1 MHTIP
6 FSQSITRAE
15 GCLLSRI
22 RFFSMSAQN
31 LSWILAMKQPPFA
44 PFVALIAVLVAAGQ
58 AQATDYTWTGSTS
71 GNWSNSMNWSSAPVF
86 NADSGIV
93 FNSSSANLTNFIDV
107 DRTVGAIS
115 FDQLASGVSIRLD
128 NGSSTGRTLTLGNAT
143 VAPTI
148 TVVGNSTVTH
158 TIGSTSNG
166 GVALGGNLTVNVDS
180 ATLDATI
187 LTIARPVSGGFGIT
201 KEGTGLLYLNATNT
215 YTGKTVVNGGRVR
228 IANTGSL
235 GANPGSFVADQVT
248 LNSGSLYLPSSG
260 SLGNRGITLGA
271 GGGGFIANNG
281 ASFTIDA
288 SIAGTGNLTQQG
300 FSQGF
305 TLTLSAN
312 NTFSGATSINSPGS
326 ATMVLTAINAL
337 QNSAIDTT
345 NTVTGN
351 ATAGFRLNYGANTNL
366 NIGGLIGNKDLST
379 IFRTDGNYGT
389 VTTIT
394 LNTVDGKDLSY
405 SGAITG
411 ARSLVKTGNGTQTFT
426 GALSY
431 TGTTNV
437 SAGTLVM
444 NGSYTG
450 NGSISVASGATL
462 SGNGTIVGA
471 TTIAGSLSPGN
482 SPGLLTFNG
491 SLALEDT
498 TITTMEI
505 NGTSRG
511 STFDAVDVV
520 GAPGALTYNGTMNL
534 VIGTT
539 FSAGN
544 YTFDLF
550 DFVSHSNSFDFVS
563 LTGNYTGA
571 LTNNAGIWTTTTNS
585 GAESWTFTQ
594 STGVLNLVV
603 VPEPSTLALAMF
615 GVAGIGYVARRRLK
629 RGE

>member
-1 MHTIP
+1 M
-6 FSQSITRAE
+6 
-15 GCLLSRI
+15 
-22 RFFSMSAQN
+22 N
-31 LSWILAMKQPPFA
+31 MKQSLLA
-44 PFVALIAVLVAAGQ
+44 HLVAFIAALVAAGQ
-58 AQATDYTWTGSTS
+58 VHATDYTWTGSTS
-71 GNWSNSMNWSSAPVF
+71 GNWSVSANWSSAPVF
-86 NADSGIV
+86 NAANGIIFSGTPG
-93 FNSSSANLTNFIDV
+93 NLTNFIDV
-107 DRTVGAIS
+107 DRTIGAITL
-115 FDQLASGVSIRLD
+115 DQLTSNASIRLD
-128 NGSSTGRTLTLGNAT
+128 NGVSTGRTLTLGNAT

-148 TVVGNSTVTH
+148 TVVGTSFVTH
-158 TIGSTSNG
+158 TIGSTGVGS
-166 GVALGGNLTVNVDS
+166 VALGGNLTVDVDS
-180 ATLDATI
+180 GVFETL
-187 LTIARPVSGGFGIT
+187 LTIARPISGGFGIT
-201 KEGTGLLYLNATNT
+201 KEGTGFLYLNATNT

-228 IANTGSL
+228 IAGAGSL
-235 GANPGSFVADQVT
+235 GSNPGSFVADQVT
-248 LNSGSLYLPSSG
+248 LNDGSLYFGSG
-260 SLGNRGITLGA
+260 TVAFGNRGITLGA
-271 GGGGFIANNG
+271 GGGSFIANNDQT
-281 ASFTIDA
+281 FTLDGT
-288 SIAGTGNLTQQG
+288 IAGAGNLTMTS
-300 FSQGF
+300 FS
-305 TLTLSAN
+305 
-312 NTFSGATSINSPGS
+312 
-326 ATMVLTAINAL
+326 
-337 QNSAIDTT
+337 
-345 NTVTGN
+345 TGN
-351 ATAGFRLNYGANTNL
+351 ATLVLQQANTFTGNTIIQKGILSLTNANALQFSPFDTTTSIVGQGGSGLRTTGAALNL
-366 NIGGLIGNKDLST
+366 GGLIGNKNLADIYT
-379 IFRTDGNYGT
+379 TTTGGYGS

-411 ARSLVKTGNGTQTFT
+411 ARSLIKTGNGTQTFT

-431 TGTTNV
+431 TGNTTV

-491 SLALEDT
+491 SLALQDT

-534 VIGTT
+534 AIGTT

-550 DFVSHSNSFDFVS
+550 DFATQSNSFDFVS
-563 LTGNYTGA
+563 LTGNYTGT
-571 LTNNAGIWTTTTNS
+571 LTNNAGVWTTTTNS

-615 GVAGIGYVARRRLK
+615 GVAGIGYVVRRRLTP
-629 RGE
+629 GA